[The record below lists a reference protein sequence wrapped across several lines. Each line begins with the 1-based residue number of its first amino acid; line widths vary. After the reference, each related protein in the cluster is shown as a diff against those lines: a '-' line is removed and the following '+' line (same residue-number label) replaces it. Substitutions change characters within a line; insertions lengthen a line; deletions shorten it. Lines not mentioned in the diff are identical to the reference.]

1 MSIVYAS
8 NFVNSSKSYIFEN
21 LELNKSY
28 VLNYDIETH
37 KNSKYQICVCDLN
50 NNIIIRSKIF
60 KKNESNKLY
69 IFNNNNNSISV
80 NIIFPDVF
88 RTNDYYIK
96 INKLELLN
104 NTNILDKSINIKLN
118 IINNKNVYDNKDLIE
133 NRYIIDFNTNIDNI
147 INSFI
152 ENNNLK
158 LIHKINNNQYI
169 LKIKNIDIDKLKK
182 NKIVNDIIL
191 DRKCKILG
199 FKNIGEINKNLNKKP
214 KNFNYYDIVDW
225 YINRVKSLDNSIVK
239 SLTLEN
245 QNLDCNVFVID
256 TGCDLTH
263 QDLNIVDAKSYIE
276 EEIIPFSISSHIPVN
291 FNLTD
296 QNGHGTA
303 VASIIGGI
311 INNQGIVGIAPN
323 VKIHSYKVLNSSGM
337 GNLSSVVAAINDVIL
352 WKTQNPNELCIINL
366 SLGGP
371 DLNILKNT
379 VRNAIKNNIYV
390 ICAAGNENRNI
401 LTTSP
406 ANTPEAITVG
416 SYGKTNIRSSFS
428 NFGSLL
434 DIYAPGEN
442 IYAADIN
449 NSYYPFWS
457 GTSFSA
463 PIVSGIVA
471 LLLLKNRNK
480 NLSNRQ
486 LTILLLTLAK
496 KTTSNQ
502 NPRINN
508 KTVNKTT
515 NISVF
520 AGNF

>member
-1 MSIVYAS
+1 MSLVYAS

-21 LELNKSY
+21 LELNNSY
-28 VLNYDIETH
+28 ILNYDIESY
-37 KNSKYQICVCDLN
+37 KNSKYQICICDLN
-50 NNIIIRSKIF
+50 NNIIVRSKIF

-69 IFNNNNNSISV
+69 IFNDNNNSISV

-88 RTNDYYIK
+88 RTIDYFIK

-104 NTNILDKSINIKLN
+104 NVNITDKSISKNNIKLN
-118 IINNKNVYDNKDLIE
+118 IINNKNVYDNKNLIE
-133 NRYIIDFNTNIDNI
+133 NRYIIDFNKNIVKNLDE
-147 INSFI
+147 INNFI
-152 ENNNLK
+152 EINNLE
-158 LIHKINNNQYI
+158 LIHKINKYQYI
-169 LKIKNIDIDKLKK
+169 LKIKNIDINKLRK
-182 NKIVNDIIL
+182 NKIVNEIIL

-199 FKNIGEINKNLNKKP
+199 FRNIGEVNRKLNKKP
-214 KNFNYYDIVDW
+214 KKFIYSDIVDW

-239 SLTLEN
+239 PLTLEN

-263 QDLNIVDAKSYIE
+263 RDLNIVNAKSYTE
-276 EEIIPFSISSHIPVN
+276 DVS
-291 FNLTD
+291 LTD

-311 INNQGIVGIAPN
+311 INNDGIVGIAPN
-323 VKIHSYKVLNSSGM
+323 VKIHSYKVLNSFGF
-337 GNLSSVVAAINDVIL
+337 GNLSSVIAAINDVLL
-352 WKTQNPNELCIINL
+352 WKKQNPNELCIINL

-416 SYGKTNIRSSFS
+416 SYGKTNIRSNFS

-449 NSYYPFWS
+449 NSYFPFWS

-463 PIVSGIVA
+463 PIVSGIIA
-471 LLLLKNRNK
+471 LLLLKNKNK
-480 NLSNRQ
+480 KLSNRQ
-486 LTILLLTLAK
+486 LTTLLLTLAK
-496 KTTSNQ
+496 KTTFKQ